1 MSQYDVHK
9 GENPRILLFLWIVLA
24 ASAVLIGGLGWSQLI
39 DIREYKEIEK
49 RQTERRILTP
59 GPRGDIYDRDGNLLV
74 GNRPHYSAVAYL
86 DDLRSDFRKEYSKIY
101 NAERARIKEEYEN
114 TPEDER
120 PHDPPTPNYN
130 ECAWTARLNVV
141 NRYIDIINRITGRD
155 DSITESKLIRH
166 FNEKLLLPL
175 PLVEDLSPDQYAR
188 LVEQIPVNSPIQI
201 HTGTARYYPYKSAA
215 AHLLGYVQN
224 TLPDASEIPDDGIKT
239 FTFKTKLGK
248 TGLERSFNDL
258 LSGKTGME
266 MWRVDP
272 LGFQDTRLEMI
283 PPEQGEDLITS
294 IDMDLQLAAETALGD
309 RTGAAIALDIQS
321 GEVLTLVSHPTYD
334 LNDLSPFIPRTTFEE
349 INERGAWLNRALQ
362 LSYPPG
368 STFKLITSI
377 AGMRNGT
384 IDSHTEHNCQGVH
397 RVGNRVFRCNSRWG
411 HGETDLPAAIEQSC
425 NVFYYAEGLRM
436 GIDVLSAEAKRFGL
450 DQKTGIEVPFETSR
464 LVVPSKEWKREKV
477 GSGWVPG
484 DTANTAIG
492 QGFLL
497 QTPLQMATVIASIA
511 RGETRTKPTLKA
523 LTREE
528 AMQVNHGG
536 ESIGLTPEQTHL
548 LWEGMERVVGPDG
561 TGRLVQIDH
570 FRIGGKTG
578 TADFRAHG
586 KEVNLAWFFGF
597 APMDNPQIAV
607 AVMVEGTD
615 ESHGYHGGSTAGP
628 VAKDIFLKFIEKYPE
643 RAGFPTASEQSDTD
657 ILSVSSE

>member
-9 GENPRILLFLWIVLA
+9 GENPRILFFLWIVLA

-39 DIREYKEIEK
+39 DINEYKEIEK

-59 GPRGDIYDRDGNLLV
+59 GPRGDIYDRNGNLLV
-74 GNRPHYSAVAYL
+74 GNRPHYSAVVYL
-86 DDLRSDFRKEYSKIY
+86 DDLRMDFRREFVTVRDEADAALVKIF
-101 NAERARIKEEYEN
+101 EE
-114 TPEDER
+114 TPADER
-120 PHDPPTPNYN
+120 PDKVPIANRGN
-130 ECAWTARLNVV
+130 CEWTARLNVV
-141 NRYIDIINRITGRD
+141 NRYIAKINAITGRD
-155 DSITESKLIRH
+155 DSMSERTLIRH
-166 FNEKLLLPL
+166 WNEQLLLPL
-175 PLVEDLSPDQYAR
+175 PLFIDLTPDQYAR
-188 LVEQIPVNSPIQI
+188 LVEQVPVNSPIQI
-201 HTGTARYYPYKSAA
+201 HTGTARYYPYKTAA
-215 AHLLGYVQN
+215 AQLLGYVLN
-224 TLPDASEIPDDGIKT
+224 RHPDPSEIPDDGIKT

-258 LSGKTGME
+258 LSGTTGME
-266 MWRVDP
+266 LWRVDP

-283 PPEQGEDLITS
+283 PPEQGQNLITS
-294 IDMDLQLAAETALGD
+294 LDMDLQQAAETALGE
-309 RTGAAIALDIQS
+309 RTGAAIALDIHT

-334 LNDLSPFIPRTTFEE
+334 LNDLSPFIPTNTYNAIE
-349 INERGAWLNRALQ
+349 ERGAWLNRALQ

-377 AGMRNGT
+377 AGMRHGT
-384 IDSHTEHNCQGVH
+384 IDQYTQHNCQGMH

-450 DQKTGIEVPFETSR
+450 DQRTGIEVFEARR
-464 LVVPSKEWKREKV
+464 LVVPSKTWKKEEGR
-477 GSGWVPG
+477 GGWVPG

-492 QGFLL
+492 QGDLL
-497 QTPLQMATVIASIA
+497 QTPLQMATVVASIA

-523 LTREE
+523 LTREQ

-536 ESIGLTPEQTHL
+536 ESIGLTPEQTRL

-561 TGRLVQIDH
+561 TGRLVQIDN

-586 KEVNLAWFFGF
+586 KEVNLAWFVGI
-597 APMDNPQIAV
+597 APMENPQIAV

-643 RAGFPTASEQSDTD
+643 RAGFPTASE
-657 ILSVSSE
+657 

>member
-9 GENPRILLFLWIVLA
+9 GENPRILFFLWIVLA

-39 DIREYKEIEK
+39 DINEYKEIEK

-59 GPRGDIYDRDGNLLV
+59 GPRGDIYDRNGNLLV
-74 GNRPHYSAVAYL
+74 GNRPHYSAVVYL
-86 DDLRSDFRKEYSKIY
+86 DDLRMDFRREFVTVRDEADAALVKIF
-101 NAERARIKEEYEN
+101 EE
-114 TPEDER
+114 TPADER
-120 PHDPPTPNYN
+120 PDKVPIANRGN
-130 ECAWTARLNVV
+130 CEWTARLNVV
-141 NRYIDIINRITGRD
+141 NRYIAKINAITGRD
-155 DSITESKLIRH
+155 DSMSERTLIRH
-166 FNEKLLLPL
+166 WNEQLLLPL
-175 PLVEDLSPDQYAR
+175 PLFIDLTPDQYAR
-188 LVEQIPVNSPIQI
+188 LVEQVPVNSPIQI
-201 HTGTARYYPYKSAA
+201 HTGTARYYPYKTAA
-215 AHLLGYVQN
+215 AQLLGYVLN
-224 TLPDASEIPDDGIKT
+224 RHPDPSEIPDDGIKT

-258 LSGKTGME
+258 LSGTTGME
-266 MWRVDP
+266 LWRVDP

-283 PPEQGEDLITS
+283 PPEQGQNLITS
-294 IDMDLQLAAETALGD
+294 LDMDLQQAAETALGE
-309 RTGAAIALDIQS
+309 RTGAAIALDIHT

-334 LNDLSPFIPRTTFEE
+334 LNDLSPFIPTNIYNAIE
-349 INERGAWLNRALQ
+349 ERGAWLNRALQ

-377 AGMRNGT
+377 AGMRHGT
-384 IDSHTEHNCQGVH
+384 IDQYTQHNCQGMH

-450 DQKTGIEVPFETSR
+450 DQRTGIEVFEARR
-464 LVVPSKEWKREKV
+464 LVVPSKTWKKEEGR
-477 GSGWVPG
+477 GGWVPG

-492 QGFLL
+492 QGDLL
-497 QTPLQMATVIASIA
+497 QTPLQMATVVASIA

-523 LTREE
+523 LTREQ

-536 ESIGLTPEQTHL
+536 ESIGLTPEQTRL
-548 LWEGMERVVGPDG
+548 LWEGMERVVGAKG
-561 TGRLVQIDH
+561 TGRLVKIDG

-597 APMDNPQIAV
+597 APIENPQIAV
-607 AVMVEGTD
+607 AVMVEGTR
-615 ESHGYHGGSTAGP
+615 ESQSYHGGSTAGP

-643 RAGFPTASEQSDTD
+643 RAGF
-657 ILSVSSE
+657 